1 MSLTSKLTTIAA
13 AGGSGESGY
22 ILDVSPSQGGNA
34 KFESF
39 DIDSNGNVFFGGQVG
54 NYLYF
59 AKGTLDGTITAG
71 RTVIENPNSGV
82 SYQVREVHLTPSEN
96 YLAAGL
102 TLYSTYGGERASFA
116 KVDPSTLA
124 VTDIEGYTTL
134 LNGYRNTNSR
144 AGRGMICKPTSDT
157 DRWLSTTGWTGG
169 NTGNYLM
176 KYTTNGGGPLYTKN
190 YTIYSTHYTR
200 KIMTDSQGTYLYI
213 GATTGPDTGAGGYG
227 MMLGK
232 VNQSDGSGVA
242 RSEAYS
248 SSGGAYGPM
257 QTQLSYS
264 PGNMDQDSTH
274 IYMVGHHG
282 NNGSSGPDGMYVQKV
297 QKSNLA
303 VVWRHM
309 IQLTTSGS
317 PQDLQGS
324 SIAVDAN
331 GNVFAASS
339 NNGPDGFRP
348 KLVKYN
354 SSGVLQWV
362 KGIGRTNSSH
372 ESAFQTMKVHDG
384 SLYIS
389 GTTQDSSRRIGF
401 FMKTS
406 LDGPAAGVYGN
417 YTIVDYT
424 NYIQDNLTMPSY
436 STNTL
441 SMSNDT
447 LNASDRNIT
456 QSADTATTNLTS
468 V

>member
-1 MSLTSKLTTIAA
+1 MSVISKLTTLAA
-13 AGGSGESGY
+13 AGGGGDAGY
-22 ILDVSPSQGGNA
+22 ILDVAPAQGGNA
-34 KFESF
+34 SFESF
-39 DIDSNGNVFFGGQVG
+39 DIDSNDNVFLGGYVG
-54 NYLYF
+54 NYAYF

-82 SYQVREVHLTPSEN
+82 SYQIREVHLTPSEN
-96 YLAAGL
+96 YLAAGISM
-102 TLYSTYGGERASFA
+102 YSTGGGERAQLI
-116 KVDPSTLA
+116 KVNPATM
-124 VTDIEGYTTL
+124 VITDIEDYTTL
-134 LNGYRNTNSR
+134 FNGYRNTNSR

-157 DRWLSTTGWTGG
+157 DRWLSTTGWTGS
-169 NTGNYLM
+169 NIGNYLM
-176 KYTTNGGGPLYTKN
+176 KYTANGGGAAYVKN
-190 YTIYSTHYTR
+190 STIYNTHYTR
-200 KIMTDSQGTYLYI
+200 KIMTDNQGTYIYI
-213 GATTGPDTGAGGYG
+213 GATTGVDPGNGGYG
-227 MMLGK
+227 MLLGK
-232 VNQSDGSGVA
+232 VNQSDGSGVL

-248 SSGGAYGPM
+248 ASGGAYGPM
-257 QTQLSYS
+257 QTQIGDS
-264 PGNMDQDSTH
+264 PGCMDQDNTH
-274 IYMVGHHG
+274 IYMVGHHT
-282 NNGSSGPDGMYVQKV
+282 NNASSGPDGMYVQKV

-309 IQLTTSGS
+309 IQLTTGGT
-317 PQDLQGS
+317 PQYLQGS

-331 GNVFAASS
+331 GNVFAAST
-339 NNGPDGFRP
+339 NNNPDGFRP

-389 GTTQDSSRRIGF
+389 GRTQNSSRRLGF

-406 LDGPAAGVYGN
+406 LDGPAAGTYGD

-424 NYIQDNLTMPSY
+424 NYVQDYLAMPSY

-447 LNASDRNIT
+447 LNAQDRNISKST
-456 QSADTATTNLTS
+456 DTASTNLTS